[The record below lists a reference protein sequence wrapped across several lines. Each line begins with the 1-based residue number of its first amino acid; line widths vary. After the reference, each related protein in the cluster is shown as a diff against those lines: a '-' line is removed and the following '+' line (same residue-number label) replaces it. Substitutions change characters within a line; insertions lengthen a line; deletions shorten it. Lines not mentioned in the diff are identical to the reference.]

1 MNGTPAGFF
10 NSSCDLHQGDLLS
23 LYLLLF
29 VIETFNKIIDG
40 IVEGG
45 FLKGFSAGNKDYGT
59 LDISHFLFVDDTL
72 AFSYV
77 NIGHIQFLRAIL
89 ICFEAISKLRIN
101 LSKFELMMV
110 GAVRDVEFFAFFL
123 NCKVFFFQL
132 KYLGLPLSTFLKLE
146 KI

>member
-1 MNGTPAGFF
+1 MPAGFL

-29 VIETFNKIIDG
+29 VIETFNKIMDS

-45 FLKGFSAGNKDYGT
+45 FLNGYSAGNKGYGS

-77 NIGHIQFLRAIL
+77 NIGHIQFVRAIL
-89 ICFEAISKLRIN
+89 ICFEAVSKLRIN

-110 GAVRDVEFFAFFL
+110 GVVRDMEFFAFFL
-123 NCKVFFFQL
+123 NCKAYFFQL
-132 KYLGLPLSTFLKLE
+132 KYLGLPLGTFLKLE
-146 KI
+146 RI